1 MIVSRCT
8 LLCLQVSKSVMPSAL
23 RIDFVT
29 RERNCA
35 DRDIDGGC
43 GKRRAEEEKDKIK
56 RWMK

>member
-1 MIVSRCT
+1 
-8 LLCLQVSKSVMPSAL
+8 MPSAL